1 MILTAKDIFYLRERD
16 GDSTTTDNPATPV
29 AFVIDGEVVAAEGFS
44 PPIGD
49 GIFLANPTYR
59 SRIESIDGED
69 VEVITATVGEIS
81 TDMILNEHLT
91 AVLLSNAEAI
101 LIRRDTDIQ
110 VSAVMGQV
118 WRHDENGFYFMET
131 VNDVERRINGMGIVA
146 E

>member
-49 GIFLANPTYR
+49 GIFLANPTYT

-69 VEVITATVGEIS
+69 VEVITAKVGEIS

-110 VSAVMGQV
+110 VSAGMGQV

>member
-1 MILTAKDIFYLRERD
+1 MILTERDIFYLRERD

-29 AFVIDGEVVAAEGFS
+29 AFVIDGDVVAAEGFS

-49 GIFLANPTYR
+49 GIFMANPTYT
-59 SRIESIDGED
+59 SRIEQIDGVD
-69 VEVITATVGEIS
+69 VEVITATVGEVS

-101 LIRRDTDIQ
+101 LIRRDSDR
-110 VSAVMGQV
+110 AVNAGQGQA
-118 WRHDENGFYFMET
+118 WKHDENGFYLMET
-131 VNDVERRINGMGIVA
+131 VDGVARRLNGMGNIA